1 MACLSYLPQLIF
13 IFLIHFV
20 LFTFMYRKRCFIKKK
35 YEVKKIEKC
44 IAKLFYFKLVL
55 KTAAFCMQ
63 TWNIA
68 RWWSSSLNF
77 FSHIFYA
84 PAKAFCYTK
93 AWNIN
98 WSFFYRVSLRFYQ
111 TQEVQRQFYSA
122 LLFSHK
128 P

>member
-20 LFTFMYRKRCFIKKK
+20 LFTFTYRKRCFIQKKK

-63 TWNIA
+63 T
-68 RWWSSSLNF
+68 
-77 FSHIFYA
+77 
-84 PAKAFCYTK
+84 
-93 AWNIN
+93 
-98 WSFFYRVSLRFYQ
+98 
-111 TQEVQRQFYSA
+111 
-122 LLFSHK
+122 
-128 P
+128 